1 MRNTTL
7 FRKPADQEDGRIMS
21 QNNHHLEVWM
31 PGYFTDGSKGEE
43 VKLKKRP
50 LILQIS
56 PGIASLG

>member
-1 MRNTTL
+1 MTL

-43 VKLKKRP
+43 VKLKKKTIN
-50 LILQIS
+50 LTNIS
-56 PGIASLG
+56 WNS